1 MRQIWKKKYFWMLP
15 NQKVD
20 IFWFRQYFYNSA
32 SQNCTNIVWAVR
44 IPQNFGRLAFAFY
57 FFSLLSVKKF
67 LIQNVANAFN
77 SSPCQLFNS
86 STFLFQK
93 MNIHS
98 VFICLFDKY
107 SWMLNNLSLKLTC
120 QSNHDTNIMMKH
132 YSALKMNFCNSNNWP
147 LGHCWLMKQ
156 YFNRN
161 RTNLCAGLQEKS
173 AYSMWKFIWLSM
185 KKSWRL

>member
-1 MRQIWKKKYFWMLP
+1 MLP

-32 SQNCTNIVWAVR
+32 SQNHTNIVWAVR

-86 STFLFQK
+86 SAFLFQK